1 MSLPNERAAKSPY
14 SNEPHD
20 EQLFS
25 LIQGEYDRQRDGL
38 ELIASE
44 NFTSRA
50 VMEATG
56 SVLTNKYAEGYP
68 GRRYYGGCHV
78 VDQIENLALNRLKK
92 LFGASWANVQP
103 HSGSSANLAVYFALL
118 EPGDTILGMDL
129 AHGGHLTHGSPVNF
143 SGRNYKVVGYQLSEA
158 NETIDYDQ
166 VRTLALK
173 HRPKLIIAGA
183 SAYSRFINF
192 STFREIADEVGALL
206 LADIAHVAG
215 LVAAKLHPDP
225 LPYAHVVT
233 STTHKTLRGPRS
245 GIIFGNDIE
254 LGKRIDRTIF
264 PGIQGGPLEHVI
276 AAKAVA
282 FFEALQPKFTTY
294 AQTVIDNAKAL
305 ANALVK
311 RGYRIV
317 SGGTDNHMFVID
329 LRPQE
334 ITGKTANDRLEEAN
348 ITVSKS
354 MIPNDPEKPWV
365 TSGIRIG
372 TPAITTRGLTPSNMD
387 TVAHLINKSLTTNEK
402 ESERH
407 EVIDLA
413 RKYPMP

>member
-1 MSLPNERAAKSPY
+1 MSISAIECP
-14 SNEPHD
+14 
-20 EQLFS
+20 
-25 LIQGEYDRQRDGL
+25 DG
-38 ELIASE
+38 
-44 NFTSRA
+44 
-50 VMEATG
+50 V
-56 SVLTNKYAEGYP
+56 
-68 GRRYYGGCHV
+68 CH
-78 VDQIENLALNRLKK
+78 
-92 LFGASWANVQP
+92 S
-103 HSGSSANLAVYFALL
+103 H
-118 EPGDTILGMDL
+118 
-129 AHGGHLTHGSPVNF
+129 HGGHAVPRTAMQKNLQGHG
-143 SGRNYKVVGYQLSEA
+143 REWC
-158 NETIDYDQ
+158 E
-166 VRTLALK
+166 RLA
-173 HRPKLIIAGA
+173 
-183 SAYSRFINF
+183 
-192 STFREIADEVGALL
+192 E
-206 LADIAHVAG
+206 
-215 LVAAKLHPDP
+215 
-225 LPYAHVVT
+225 
-233 STTHKTLRGPRS
+233 
-245 GIIFGNDIE
+245 
-254 LGKRIDRTIF
+254 RIYEMSVD
-264 PGIQGGPLEHVI
+264 
-276 AAKAVA
+276 
-282 FFEALQPKFTTY
+282 TY

-402 ESERH
+402 ESVRH